1 MSTKETIQSY
11 FRELKQKKSW
21 ESYLAENMI
30 FTSFVVPIKQVTG
43 RTAYLESTRRFFS
56 MIVSVEVKDMIVEGE
71 KACVL
76 TRYGLQPPKGNS
88 FSSDVAEIFMV
99 RDGKIDSLAI
109 YFDSS
114 PFPK

>member
-1 MSTKETIQSY
+1 MSTKETIQGY
-11 FRELKQKKSW
+11 FSMLKEKRAW
-21 ESYLAENMI
+21 DSYLADNMT
-30 FTSFVVPIKQVTG
+30 FTGFVVPVKQVTG
-43 RTAYLESTRRFFS
+43 KGAYVESTKRFFS
-56 MIVSVEVKDMIVEGE
+56 MIVTVDVKDMIIEGS

-76 TRYGLQPPKGNS
+76 TRYELQPPRGGT
-88 FSSDVAEIFMV
+88 FSSDIAEVFTV